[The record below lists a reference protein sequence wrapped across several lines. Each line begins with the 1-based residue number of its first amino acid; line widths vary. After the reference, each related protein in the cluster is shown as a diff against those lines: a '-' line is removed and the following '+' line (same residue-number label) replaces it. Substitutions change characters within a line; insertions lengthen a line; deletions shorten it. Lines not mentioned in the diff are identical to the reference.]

1 MLKSYHFD
9 KMELKITIFL
19 NFQVYHRNEK
29 NFESSCGF
37 GGRHLKI
44 RDVCMDL
51 EPCFKVHN
59 LVVIQL
65 NNTKLGRMTNF
76 KVVFH
81 MMLFYKF
88 DPVPCST
95 SKWPISLVQLVDRFR
110 DLTSPLNP
118 LSKIQSDVF

>member
-1 MLKSYHFD
+1 MLIYSYHFD
-9 KMELKITIFL
+9 ETELKITIFL

-29 NFESSCGF
+29 NFEF
-37 GGRHLKI
+37 IWFWGRHLKI

-59 LVVIQL
+59 LVVVQL

-81 MMLFYKF
+81 MMVLFY
-88 DPVPCST
+88 
-95 SKWPISLVQLVDRFR
+95 
-110 DLTSPLNP
+110 
-118 LSKIQSDVF
+118 